1 MQEQRSHYTSVISV
15 PEPQD
20 LLKVKAILSCLISEV
35 AEGTNC
41 QSKPLSIVSNAL
53 LVRPYCCWTNQKPFK
68 VRKHNDLSYIQWD
81 TLSRMDLKK
90 KIILPWWPIARHK
103 PLSLFLMA
111 VGGDKTNCVSVSRL
125 KHCTECRI
133 QEAETVGGNIDDWDL
148 SAWNTKKHPTLYNCL
163 KMNSNLKRRSREED
177 GEPLKKLSCSDPA
190 DTGKLCVYLLQGVV
204 LWKLT
209 DQNTKDQ

>member
-1 MQEQRSHYTSVISV
+1 MR
-15 PEPQD
+15 
-20 LLKVKAILSCLISEV
+20 
-35 AEGTNC
+35 
-41 QSKPLSIVSNAL
+41 
-53 LVRPYCCWTNQKPFK
+53 
-68 VRKHNDLSYIQWD
+68 YIKQNGVE
-81 TLSRMDLKK
+81 K

-177 GEPLKKLSCSDPA
+177 GEPLKKLGCSDPA
-190 DTGKLCVYLLQGVV
+190 DTGKLCVYLLQELSCGSWQIRILRISNSV
-204 LWKLT
+204 LVLVFICIPVIKLL
-209 DQNTKDQ
+209 DTK